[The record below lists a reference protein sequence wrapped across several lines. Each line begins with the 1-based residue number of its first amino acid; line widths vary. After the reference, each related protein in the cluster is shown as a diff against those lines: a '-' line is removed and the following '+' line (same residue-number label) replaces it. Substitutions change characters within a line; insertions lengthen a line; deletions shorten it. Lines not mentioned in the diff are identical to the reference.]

1 MPEALLDFN
10 AELRR
15 LNPKSAM
22 GRIAY
27 WILHPGMLFNST
39 RKWWGDLGRRGF
51 AHEGLDLCRF
61 KTRSGQVRLITPEMA
76 FPAILSGTVALII
89 NDLLAQTIFIR
100 HGAHNSASGC
110 LFTIFAHA
118 SALPGVVQEQQ
129 IKQGAPLCTVPCL
142 EKDIPGMQ
150 AHLHLSLAW
159 IPEQM
164 PLQELSWKLLNHRQ
178 GLTLQ
183 DPLSWMHCQYHIS
196 RDSCCKSKG

>member
-22 GRIAY
+22 GRIAS

-39 RKWWGDLGRRGF
+39 QKWWGDLDKRGF
-51 AHEGLDLCRF
+51 AHEGLDLCCF
-61 KTRSGQVRLITPEMA
+61 KTTLGQVHLITPEMA
-76 FPAILSGTVALII
+76 FPAIFSGTVALII

-100 HGAHNSASGC
+100 HRAHRSTSHC
-110 LFTIFAHA
+110 LFSIFAHA
-118 SALPGVVQEQQ
+118 SPLPAVVQEQQ
-129 IKQGAPLCTVPCL
+129 IEQGAPLCTVPSL

-159 IPEQM
+159 IAEQM
-164 PLQELSWKLLNHRQ
+164 PLQELSWSLLNHRS
-178 GLTLQ
+178 LTLQ
-183 DPLSWMHCQYHIS
+183 DPLSWMHCHYQLS
-196 RDSCCKSKG
+196 RDPFCNPGG